1 LRYGAKHGMKHQI
14 FGAGPTSD
22 GEKMDLGYTLL
33 RSRKRRK
40 TISLQLGKDG
50 RIVIRAPFFTPRQ
63 EIDAFFRAKEP
74 WLRNRL
80 QEREKVQA
88 EHVPRSFTEGDTF
101 FFLGEGY
108 PLRIE
113 PTESGFKGRLLFDS
127 QCFMLQ
133 QEDIRQGREIFIA
146 WYLQQAERHLGER
159 LNGFS
164 RQLGLVPRA
173 FRITAA
179 QSFWGSCSAAD
190 RLAFNWRLIM
200 APRPVIDYVIVHELQ
215 HLVEKNHSAAFWK
228 RVALVLPNYG
238 EQKRWLRKNG
248 PRLNL

>member
-1 LRYGAKHGMKHQI
+1 MA
-14 FGAGPTSD
+14 
-22 GEKMDLGYTLL
+22 LGYTLL

-40 TISLQLGKDG
+40 TLCLQLDKDG

-63 EIDAFFRAKEP
+63 EIDEFFRTKEP

-80 QEREKVQA
+80 REWEKIQA
-88 EHVPRSFTEGDTF
+88 EGAPRSFSEGETF

-113 PTESGFKGRLLFDS
+113 PAESGFKGRLLFDS
-127 QCFMLQ
+127 QCFALQ
-133 QEDIRQGREIFIA
+133 QDDIRRGREIFIA
-146 WYLQQAERHLGER
+146 WYLKQAEKLLGER
-159 LNGFS
+159 LKGFS
-164 RQLGLVPRA
+164 RQLDLVPRA

-179 QSFWGSCSAAD
+179 RSFWGSCSAAD

-215 HLVEKNHSAAFWK
+215 HLVEKNHSPAFWK
-228 RVALVLPNYG
+228 RVALVLPDYG